1 MPQSYSDFDLRRAS
15 TEDAKACSKIVN
27 DWIDA
32 TEWLPRH
39 HSRDAIEDMIR
50 SGIPLREFWVAGKP
64 IQGYLSFNVEES
76 QVMGLYTALRGT
88 GVGKALM
95 DRVRE
100 GRDWVQLWSHAA
112 NTKAHAFYE
121 REGFAIVGER
131 AAGIDG
137 IPEIRMEWRR
147 SSLASTLARKG
158 F

>member
-1 MPQSYSDFDLRRAS
+1 MPQSYGDFELRRAS
-15 TEDAKACSKIVN
+15 AEDAKACSKIVN
-27 DWIDA
+27 DWIDGSG
-32 TEWLPRH
+32 WLPRQ
-39 HSRDAIEDMIR
+39 HSREAIEDMIR

-64 IQGYLSFNVEES
+64 IQGYLSFNLSFNVEES
-76 QVMGLYTALRGT
+76 QVMGLYTALPGT

-137 IPEIRMEWRR
+137 IPEVRMEWRR
-147 SSLASTLARKG
+147 S
-158 F
+158 